1 MLFAEFSFKELTSWN
16 EKSMLCTLTI
26 KMQKV
31 TFQKIPCD
39 KSKHNSLLVQV
50 KNYIISVRFLF
61 CSTSLACMLLFL
73 SNTQASNFVVVRKK
87 FWWIIMF
94 CLPVN

>member
-26 KMQKV
+26 KMPKV

-73 SNTQASNFVVVRKK
+73 SNTQASNYVVARKK
-87 FWWIIMF
+87 F
-94 CLPVN
+94 

>member
-26 KMQKV
+26 KMPKV

-39 KSKHNSLLVQV
+39 KSKPISPGEKLDHFSQIFILLDKSCVHV
-50 KNYIISVRFLF
+50 TFSE
-61 CSTSLACMLLFL
+61 
-73 SNTQASNFVVVRKK
+73 
-87 FWWIIMF
+87 
-94 CLPVN
+94 